1 MDSLAD
7 SQLSIEL
14 AFATPKVQKIWPLTM
29 PLGSSVDDVLGQI
42 DWTQEF
48 PEVDLQQCGVGIWG
62 EVCER
67 DATVA
72 DGDRVEVYRP
82 LKIDPREM
90 RRIMVSRG
98 ETMASASVDASED
111 SPASG

>member
-14 AFATPKVQKIWPLTM
+14 AFATPEVQKIWPLTM

-42 DWTQEF
+42 DWAQEF
-48 PEVDLQQCGVGIWG
+48 PEVELEQCGVGIWG

-67 DATVA
+67 GATVA

-82 LKIDPREM
+82 LRIDPREM
-90 RRIMVSRG
+90 RRILVSRG
-98 ETMASASVDASED
+98 ETMSSATADASQD
-111 SPASG
+111 LPA